1 MTKSLRRREFLK
13 AVAATGALAGVS
25 RSLSGAPRPAVGA
38 WSSAADASRPLAGGS
53 AAVGAS
59 KKIQTFNYD
68 GVRLGK
74 SRWGDQYWRA
84 RDFYFNVSN
93 DDILQGFR
101 AAAGLPAPGKPL
113 GGWCEKDSATV
124 FGQWL
129 SGMSRMYRATHDT
142 AMRDKAAYLLT
153 EFAKTVGPDGDCRM
167 RPYPYEK
174 LTCGLVDMH
183 EYVNHP
189 EAMPLLS
196 KVTDYASKT
205 FDRTRAPANPE
216 PWEMH
221 SGKPLEWYTL
231 PENLF
236 RAYAL
241 TGNAQFKDFAD
252 VWLYHS
258 YWNKFAATAA
268 PTDASGVHAYSHVNT
283 FSSAAMA
290 YAVTGDA
297 AYLQIIKNAYDF
309 LQNTQTYATGGYG
322 PVERI
327 MPTGSLGKALEY
339 QQNCFEAPCGSWAG
353 FKLSRYLTQ
362 FTGEARYG
370 DWAERLLYN
379 GIGAS
384 LEINGPGRHF
394 YYADYRMAGG
404 VKIFSRNAYTCCSG
418 TYIQDAVNFHD
429 LIYYKDDPAKAD
441 AGLYVSLYIPSEVTW
456 QRAGG
461 DVKVT
466 QQTQYP
472 EAEKSTFTLQM
483 ERGAKFPVH
492 FRIPGWAQGASLQVN
507 GVPTQVNCTPG
518 TWATIDRE
526 WSSGDH
532 VEITIP
538 LRLRMLAVDAQHPH
552 RVAIVRGPVVLVQDG
567 GVHEPVF
574 RLPYNDED
582 LNKWLVADEEG
593 PSVFRVVP
601 PDGKHVMAKFRPFYA
616 VGPDYYYRMYFDL
629 DALPVYL
636 WQYEG

>member
-1 MTKSLRRREFLK
+1 MMKNGLDRRGFLK
-13 AVAATGALAGVS
+13 SVGATAVLAGIS
-25 RSLSGAPRPAVGA
+25 RKEMGGRPELNARNV
-38 WSSAADASRPLAGGS
+38 
-53 AAVGAS
+53 
-59 KKIQTFNYD
+59 IHTFDYE

-74 SRWGDQYWRA
+74 SRWNDQYARA

-101 AAAGLPAPGKPL
+101 AESGLTAPGKPL
-113 GGWCEKDSATV
+113 GGWCARNSATV

-129 SGMSRMYRATHDT
+129 SGMSRMYRATGDT

-153 EFAKTVGPDGDCRM
+153 EFVKTVGADGNCRM
-167 RPYPYEK
+167 GPYPYEK

-183 EYVNHP
+183 LYANHP

-196 KVTDYASKT
+196 KVTEYASKT
-205 FDRTRAPANPE
+205 FDRTRTPANPE

-231 PENLF
+231 PENLY
-236 RAYAL
+236 RAYAM
-241 TGNAQFKDFAD
+241 TGNSQFKDFAE
-252 VWLYHS
+252 VWLYHP
-258 YWNKFAATAA
+258 YWNKFLDTSA

-290 YAVTGDA
+290 YAVTGDP
-297 AYLQIIKNAYDF
+297 AYLKIIKNAYGF

-327 MPTGSLGKALEY
+327 MPPGSLGKALEY

-379 GIGAS
+379 GIGSS
-384 LEINGPGRHF
+384 LEINGAGRHF

-418 TYIQDAVNFHD
+418 TYIQDVVNFHD
-429 LIYYKDDPAKAD
+429 LIYYQDDSS
-441 AGLYVSLYIPSEVTW
+441 LYVSLYVPSEVTW
-456 QRAGG
+456 KRADG
-461 DVKVT
+461 DVTIK
-466 QQTQYP
+466 QETQYP
-472 EAEKSTFTLQM
+472 EAETSTLTLQM
-483 ERGAKFPVH
+483 GGSTKFPLN
-492 FRIPGWAQGASLQVN
+492 FRIPAWAQGASLRVN
-507 GVPTQVNCTPG
+507 GAPAQVKCAPG
-518 TWATIDRE
+518 TWARIDRT
-526 WSSGDH
+526 WTTGDR

-538 LRLRMLAVDAQHPH
+538 LRLRMQAVDTQHPH
-552 RVAIVRGPVVLVQDG
+552 RIAVVRGPVALVQDG

-582 LNKWLVADEEG
+582 LNKWLVPDQEG
-593 PSVFRVVP
+593 PGVFRVVP
-601 PDGKHVMAKFRPFYA
+601 PDGKRVMAKFRPFYA

-629 DALPVYL
+629 DSLPVYL
-636 WQYEG
+636 WQYQG